1 MRKEAAQEWRII
13 MKILMLDASTYGEDV
28 NIDKFYALG
37 EVKSYSTSTREEAL
51 KRVAEH
57 NPDVVIINKIAAD
70 KEFIDAAPALK
81 MIAETATGYNNIDIM
96 YAKEKNIRVA
106 NVAGYST
113 DSVVQHTFALG
124 LYLVEKMS
132 YYDGYVK
139 SGEYAKCPI
148 FSHFSN
154 VFHELTG
161 KTWGIVGLGTIGKGV
176 AKIAADFGC
185 KVIYYSA
192 SGKTQEVPYE
202 RKELDEF
209 LKESDIISIHAPLNE
224 KTQNLFDAAAFDKMK
239 TSAILLNLGR
249 GPIVNDTDLAEALAD
264 GKIAA
269 AGLDVLGKE
278 PIEADNPLMEI
289 KDSTKLVITPH
300 VAWGTVEARTRL
312 MDEVYENIAAFSKGE
327 KRNVVS

>member
-1 MRKEAAQEWRII
+1 
-13 MKILMLDASTYGEDV
+13 MKILMLDSSTYGDDV
-28 NIDKFYALG
+28 NIDKYYELG

-51 KRVAEH
+51 KRVNEY
-57 NPDVVIINKIAAD
+57 NPEVVIINKIVAD

-81 MIAETATGYNNIDIM
+81 MIAETATGYNNIDVA

-124 LYLVEKMS
+124 LYLIEKMS
-132 YYDGYVK
+132 YYVK

-185 KVIYYSA
+185 RVIYYSA
-192 SGKTQEVPYE
+192 SGRTQDVPYE

-209 LKESDIISIHAPLNE
+209 LKKSDIVSIHAPLND
-224 KTQNLFDAAAFDKMK
+224 KTNNLFDSAAFDKMK

-249 GPIVNDTDLAEALAD
+249 GPIVNDADLADALDA
-264 GKIAA
+264 GKIAG

-278 PIEADNPLMEI
+278 PIEADNPLLRI

-312 MDEVYENIAAFSKGE
+312 MDEVYENIVAFTKGE
-327 KRNVVS
+327 KRNAVE

>member
-1 MRKEAAQEWRII
+1 MNIVI
-13 MKILMLDASTYGEDV
+13 LDANTLTLDNDIDFSVFNQYGDVTIYQSSTDEEVGERIKD
-28 NIDKFYALG
+28 A
-37 EVKSYSTSTREEAL
+37 EVVL
-51 KRVAEH
+51 C
-57 NPDVVIINKIAAD
+57 NKTVLNAD
-70 KEFIDAAPALK
+70 KLSKAPNLK
-81 MIAETATGYNNIDIM
+81 YIGLFATGYNNIDVA

-124 LYLVEKMS
+124 LYLIEKMS
-132 YYDGYVK
+132 YYDDYVK

-185 KVIYYSA
+185 RVIYYSA
-192 SGKTQEVPYE
+192 SGRTQDVPYE
-202 RKELDEF
+202 RKEFDEF
-209 LKESDIISIHAPLNE
+209 LKKSDIVSIHAPLND
-224 KTQNLFDAAAFDKMK
+224 KTNNLFDSAAFDKMK

-249 GPIVNDTDLAEALAD
+249 GPIVNDADLADALDA
-264 GKIAA
+264 GKIAG

-278 PIEADNPLMEI
+278 PIEADNPLLRI

-312 MDEVYENIAAFSKGE
+312 MDEVYENIVAFTKGE
-327 KRNVVS
+327 KRNAVE

>member
-1 MRKEAAQEWRII
+1 

-124 LYLVEKMS
+124 LYLIEKMS

-192 SGKTQEVPYE
+192 SGKTQNVPYE

-224 KTQNLFDAAAFDKMK
+224 KTQNLFNAAAFDKMK

-249 GPIVNDTDLAEALAD
+249 GPKLFCLIGIKLSYSWYTYSIP
-264 GKIAA
+264 IACNRMIYTERIYFISFYRQMF
-269 AGLDVLGKE
+269 LL
-278 PIEADNPLMEI
+278 PIKFYHI
-289 KDSTKLVITPH
+289 YFKRKLRCYHP
-300 VAWGTVEARTRL
+300 
-312 MDEVYENIAAFSKGE
+312 
-327 KRNVVS
+327 

>member
-1 MRKEAAQEWRII
+1 

-124 LYLVEKMS
+124 LYLIEKMS

-185 KVIYYSA
+185 KVIYLS
-192 SGKTQEVPYE
+192 
-202 RKELDEF
+202 L
-209 LKESDIISIHAPLNE
+209 IH
-224 KTQNLFDAAAFDKMK
+224 
-239 TSAILLNLGR
+239 I
-249 GPIVNDTDLAEALAD
+249 
-264 GKIAA
+264 
-269 AGLDVLGKE
+269 
-278 PIEADNPLMEI
+278 
-289 KDSTKLVITPH
+289 
-300 VAWGTVEARTRL
+300 
-312 MDEVYENIAAFSKGE
+312 
-327 KRNVVS
+327 

>member
-1 MRKEAAQEWRII
+1 
-13 MKILMLDASTYGEDV
+13 MLDSSTYGDDV
-28 NIDKFYALG
+28 NIDKYYELG

-51 KRVAEH
+51 KRVNEY
-57 NPDVVIINKIAAD
+57 NPEVVIINKIVAD

-81 MIAETATGYNNIDIM
+81 MIAETATGYNNIDVA

-124 LYLVEKMS
+124 LYLIEKMS
-132 YYDGYVK
+132 YYDDYVK

-185 KVIYYSA
+185 RVIYYSA
-192 SGKTQEVPYE
+192 SGRTQDVPYE

-209 LKESDIISIHAPLNE
+209 LKKSDIVSIHAPLND
-224 KTQNLFDAAAFDKMK
+224 KTNNLFDSAAFDKMK

-249 GPIVNDTDLAEALAD
+249 GPIVNDADLADALDA
-264 GKIAA
+264 GKIAG

-278 PIEADNPLMEI
+278 PIEADNPLLRI

-300 VAWGTVEARTRL
+300 VAWGTVEERTRL
-312 MDEVYENIAAFSKGE
+312 MDEVYENIVAFTKGE
-327 KRNVVS
+327 KRNAVE

>member
-1 MRKEAAQEWRII
+1 
-13 MKILMLDASTYGEDV
+13 MKILMLDSSTYGDDV
-28 NIDKFYALG
+28 NIDKYYELG

-51 KRVAEH
+51 KRVSEY
-57 NPDVVIINKIAAD
+57 NPEVVIINKIVAD

-81 MIAETATGYNNIDIM
+81 MIAETATGYNNIDVA

-124 LYLVEKMS
+124 LYLIEKMS
-132 YYDGYVK
+132 YYDDYVK

-185 KVIYYSA
+185 RVIYYSA
-192 SGKTQEVPYE
+192 SGRTQDVPYE

-209 LKESDIISIHAPLNE
+209 LKKSDIVSIHAPLND
-224 KTQNLFDAAAFDKMK
+224 KTNNLFDSAAFDKMK

-249 GPIVNDTDLAEALAD
+249 GPIVNDADLADALDA
-264 GKIAA
+264 GKIAG

-278 PIEADNPLMEI
+278 PIEADNPLLRI

-312 MDEVYENIAAFSKGE
+312 MDEVYENIVAFTKGE
-327 KRNVVS
+327 KRKAVE